1 MSKCSTI
8 HQLVMAD
15 IRESNARNKKSRN
28 QKNWYGGIGFLKS
41 MFLLQTSKNHYR
53 RDRVLRRLCDL
64 NMNKLVKEVT
74 K

>member
-28 QKNWYGGIGFLKS
+28 QKNWYGGVGFLKA
-41 MFLLQTSKNHYR
+41 MFQASKKHYR
-53 RDRVLRRLCDL
+53 RDRILRRLCDL
-64 NMNKLVKEVT
+64 NMKKLVKEMT

>member
-28 QKNWYGGIGFLKS
+28 QKNWYGGIGFLKVV
-41 MFLLQTSKNHYR
+41 FKISKKHYR

-64 NMNKLVKEVT
+64 NMKKLIKEMT

>member
-28 QKNWYGGIGFLKS
+28 QKELVWRHWLLKA
-41 MFLLQTSKNHYR
+41 MFKTSKKHYR
-53 RDRVLRRLCDL
+53 RDRILRRLCDL
-64 NMNKLVKEVT
+64 NMKKLVKEMT

>member
-15 IRESNARNKKSRN
+15 IRESNTRNKKIRN
-28 QKNWYGGIGFLKS
+28 QKNWYGGIGFLKA
-41 MFLLQTSKNHYR
+41 MFKTSKKHYR

-64 NMNKLVKEVT
+64 NMKKLIKDMT